1 MSLTTTTTH
10 PHQHLMINSTKHI
23 CSWASAIK
31 NSTSPQ
37 QAMLIYTT
45 MQRESITFTTHSI
58 LFTLKACSPLQN
70 LPLIRHLHAHLF
82 KLNYNTHVYV
92 GTSLLY
98 AYVIVHLGDGCR
110 LFDEMPDKN
119 TITWNTM
126 LTGYSKVGN
135 VQGARVVFDS
145 MPAKDIA
152 SWSAMIAAYMGSAY
166 WEEGLSLFRK
176 MMVDHEEFKPDE
188 ATLGPV
194 LSKCSGLGSLGL
206 LLGRSIHGFA
216 EKNGWELKMELGTQL
231 VDMYFKCG
239 FLGVAFRVFERMK
252 DKSVASWTAIICG
265 LVHNGHGESAMYMF
279 ERMKEA
285 GVRPNEVT
293 LTGVLGAC
301 TQLGLVDEGLKIFH
315 NLIEE
320 YRLEPQIQHYG
331 CMVDLL
337 GRAGRLEEAFEL
349 INTMRLEPNVVVW
362 SSFLAACKVHRQLDM
377 AERVIQQVLKI
388 VKPENHGGV
397 FTMICDL
404 YALGGKWD
412 EAQRVR
418 EMMVDQKVRK
428 ARGSSFIRSG
438 TA

>member
-1 MSLTTTTTH
+1 
-10 PHQHLMINSTKHI
+10 
-23 CSWASAIK
+23 
-31 NSTSPQ
+31 
-37 QAMLIYTT
+37 
-45 MQRESITFTTHSI
+45 
-58 LFTLKACSPLQN
+58 
-70 LPLIRHLHAHLF
+70 
-82 KLNYNTHVYV
+82 
-92 GTSLLY
+92 
-98 AYVIVHLGDGCR
+98 
-110 LFDEMPDKN
+110 
-119 TITWNTM
+119 
-126 LTGYSKVGN
+126 
-135 VQGARVVFDS
+135 

-152 SWSAMIAAYMGSAY
+152 SWSAMISAYMGSAC

-285 GVRPNEVT
+285 GMRPNEVT
-293 LTGVLGAC
+293 LTGV
-301 TQLGLVDEGLKIFH
+301 
-315 NLIEE
+315 
-320 YRLEPQIQHYG
+320 
-331 CMVDLL
+331 L

-362 SSFLAACKVHRQLDM
+362 SSFLAAS
-377 AERVIQQVLKI
+377 
-388 VKPENHGGV
+388 
-397 FTMICDL
+397 
-404 YALGGKWD
+404 
-412 EAQRVR
+412 QRVR